1 MIRRLVIAAAA
12 ALAATV
18 VIPTAQAQAIPACGS
33 RYECLYQ
40 WWADREH
47 TVFNGFRSI
56 DCQGGVVSSGRQSG
70 FLEFNQVRCND
81 F

>member
-1 MIRRLVIAAAA
+1 MIRRLLLV
-12 ALAATV
+12 AATV
-18 VIPTAQAQAIPACGS
+18 FVAVVMPAGQAQAIPACKD
-33 RYECLYQ
+33 RYACLYQ

-70 FLEFNQVRCND
+70 FLEFNQVRCNN